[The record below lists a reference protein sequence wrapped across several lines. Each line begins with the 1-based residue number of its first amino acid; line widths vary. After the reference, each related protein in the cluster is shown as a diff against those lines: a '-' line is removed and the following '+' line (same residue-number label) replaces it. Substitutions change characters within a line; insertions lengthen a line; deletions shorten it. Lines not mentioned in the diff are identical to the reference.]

1 MLFSFRPANSGNG
14 RPLSGGYTL
23 PELLITILLLSILFT
38 LAIIFSSSLNQS
50 KKLRAYSIAVALA
63 QQSIEIARSAPFTLL
78 DDADAGNKSVESDFN
93 LSSGP
98 HDPISPE
105 FESGGIKYRREV
117 EITDVMAAEDSKRPV
132 GLKLIKVT
140 VNWKPLDGGKPE
152 PFVVTSTIANMN

>member
-1 MLFSFRPANSGNG
+1 
-14 RPLSGGYTL
+14 
-23 PELLITILLLSILFT
+23 
-38 LAIIFSSSLNQS
+38 
-50 KKLRAYSIAVALA
+50 VALA